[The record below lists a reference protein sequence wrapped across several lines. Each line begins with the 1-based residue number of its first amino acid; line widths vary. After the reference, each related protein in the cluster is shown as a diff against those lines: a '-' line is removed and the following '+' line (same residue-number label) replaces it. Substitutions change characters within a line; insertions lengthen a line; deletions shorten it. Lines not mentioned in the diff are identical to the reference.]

1 MTALLSFFFPG
12 IAAMDNI
19 HPLLVHYPI
28 ALFTSFF
35 LAELLGVVLRSERL
49 RTAASFMLY
58 FGNIMA
64 VFTVAA
70 GYYAAATVEHP
81 DAVHAILER
90 HEGFGVAILIIATV
104 LSLWRLFFRRRFAP
118 KVQLAHL
125 GLAFILCAVLVF
137 GADLGGLMVYKYGVG
152 GQAVKTERARAEA
165 AAAAAAASPAEG
177 GAALQGQAA
186 PGAPD
191 GHNHVH

>member
-1 MTALLSFFFPG
+1 MMAVLSFVFPG

-28 ALFTSFF
+28 ALFTSFL
-35 LAELLGVVLRSERL
+35 LAEFLGVVLRSERM

-90 HEGFGVAILIIATV
+90 HEGLGVTVLIIATV
-104 LSLWRLFFRRRFAP
+104 LSLWRLYFRKRFSH
-118 KVQLAHL
+118 KMQWAHL
-125 GLAFILCAVLVF
+125 GLGFILCVVMVF

-152 GQAVKTERARAEA
+152 GQAVKTERARARAEA
-165 AAAAAAASPAEG
+165 ASSGEGPGHEAAETVAAH
-177 GAALQGQAA
+177 
-186 PGAPD
+186 